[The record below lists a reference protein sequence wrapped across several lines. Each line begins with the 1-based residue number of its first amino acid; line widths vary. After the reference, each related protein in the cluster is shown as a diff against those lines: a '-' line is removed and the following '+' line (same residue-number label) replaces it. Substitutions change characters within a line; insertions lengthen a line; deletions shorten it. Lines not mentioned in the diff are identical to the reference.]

1 MGEGGILFLLLVVFV
16 GFWVI
21 MSTIETKVNARREA
35 AAEEEKKRLEQAEA
49 ARKQVEAQR
58 TAQIRAQKMKP
69 QRDLILRYTKS
80 ELTQQ
85 VIQVIC
91 DGNPGLCM
99 PEEITIRDDSIQSRL
114 GNKLLCYDFAANRV
128 HNFTH
133 VHEYC
138 RPPEEKEFVVKPQM
152 AMAEAIN
159 SLLGGKYSILD
170 RAKIDHSSFQDID
183 GDLHYTCT
191 YISDHVIMKLAS
203 TLPNKSF

>member
-16 GFWVI
+16 GFWAI
-21 MSTIETKVNARREA
+21 MTTIETKVNARREA
-35 AAEEEKKRLEQAEA
+35 AAEEEKKRQEQAEA
-49 ARKQVEAQR
+49 ARKQAEAQR

-91 DGNPGLCM
+91 DGNPGLYM

-114 GNKLLCYDFAANRV
+114 GDKLLCYDFASNRI
-128 HNFTH
+128 HNFVH
-133 VHEYC
+133 IHEYC
-138 RPPEEKEFVVKPQM
+138 NPSAEKEFVVKPQM

-159 SLLGGKYSILD
+159 SLLGGKYRIFD
-170 RAKIDHSSFQDID
+170 QAKIDYSFYKDISED
-183 GDLHYTCT
+183 YCT